1 MSINTDISSSISSG
15 ISSGLAIDAKSL
27 NQLKLGA
34 AASSPEALKAAAQ
47 QFEAVFM
54 NMLMKS
60 MRDAT
65 PQEGMFDNEQSRMY
79 TSMLD
84 QELTQRLASRG
95 IGLADVMVGQ
105 LSRGTP
111 PPNGESAIP
120 GADNAPGLP
129 LNPRHDLKHDLKY
142 EAMSA
147 FKSEALPGARPAV
160 SPSVKLEA
168 SPAFVSGMPPG
179 LKSNVAHA
187 YPLDVPEQAVAQPA
201 PLPVSAAVTRRG
213 DVPAHVESFVQRLL
227 PHAQAA
233 SASSG
238 IPAHFM
244 MGQAAL
250 ETGWGRAEIRGADG
264 QNSHNLFGI
273 KAGGNWTG
281 RTVDIVTTE
290 YVNGKPQK
298 QVDTFRAYDSY
309 ADSFRD
315 YASLLQGNARYQNV
329 VAAGHNA
336 AGFAQGLQQAGY
348 ATDPNYAQKLMSVI
362 RLVETG

>member
-1 MSINTDISSSISSG
+1 MSINTDISS
-15 ISSGLAIDAKSL
+15 GLAIDARSL
-27 NQLKLGA
+27 NQLKVDA
-34 AASSPEALKAAAQ
+34 ARNSPEAIKAAAQ

-60 MRDAT
+60 MREAT
-65 PQEGMFDNEQSRMY
+65 PKEGMFDNEQTRMY

-84 QELTQRLASRG
+84 QQLTQRLASRG
-95 IGLADVMVGQ
+95 IGLADVMVRQ
-105 LSRGTP
+105 LSQVTQQPDGDVGNT
-111 PPNGESAIP
+111 A
-120 GADNAPGLP
+120 APGLP
-129 LNPRHDLKHDLKY
+129 LN
-142 EAMSA
+142 ANA
-147 FKSEALPGARPAV
+147 
-160 SPSVKLEA
+160 A
-168 SPAFVSGMPPG
+168 SGSKPVTAP
-179 LKSNVAHA
+179 
-187 YPLDVPEQAVAQPA
+187 DVPAETTALRFNQPAAQAYAQAAPAQAVPVNLAASYVQPVSAQPVV
-201 PLPVSAAVTRRG
+201 PLVPAAVTRKG
-213 DVPAHVESFVQRLL
+213 DAPAHVESFVQRLL

-250 ETGWGRAEIRGADG
+250 ETGWGRAEIRSADG

-273 KAGGNWTG
+273 KAGGSWTG

-329 VAAGHNA
+329 VAAGHSA

-348 ATDPNYAQKLMSVI
+348 ATDPKYAQKLMSVI
-362 RLVETG
+362 RLVETS

>member
-1 MSINTDISSSISSG
+1 MSINTDISSK
-15 ISSGLAIDAKSL
+15 LAIDANSL

-34 AASSPEALKAAAQ
+34 AQNSPEALKAAAQ

-65 PQEGMFDNEQSRMY
+65 PQEGMFDNEQTRMY

-84 QELTQRLASRG
+84 QQLTQRLASRG
-95 IGLADVMVGQ
+95 IGLADMMVSQ
-105 LSRGTP
+105 LSRATQQP
-111 PPNGESAIP
+111 IGEAGMP
-120 GADNAPGLP
+120 GAVNAPGLP
-129 LNPRHDLKHDLKY
+129 LNVNVAPALKLEPASGLKY
-142 EAMSA
+142 EATPA
-147 FKSEALPGARPAV
+147 LKTEA
-160 SPSVKLEA
+160 A
-168 SPAFVSGMPPG
+168 S
-179 LKSNVAHA
+179 A
-187 YPLDVPEQAVAQPA
+187 YPLNNPAQAVAT
-201 PLPVSAAVTRRG
+201 PVPSAATRKG
-213 DVPAHVESFVQRLL
+213 DAPAHVESFVQRLL

-233 SASSG
+233 SADSG

-250 ETGWGRAEIRGADG
+250 ETGWGRAEIRSADG

-273 KAGGNWTG
+273 KAGGSWSG

-315 YASLLQGNARYQNV
+315 YANMLRGNARYQNV

-336 AGFAQGLQQAGY
+336 TGFAQGLQQAGY

-362 RLVETG
+362 RMVETG